1 MQQAVQ
7 QAVQQAAQ
15 QAGQQALQAGASPQ
29 AVKEAVEEAAQQAG
43 QQAAQQAAQQVAQL
57 KEPKEANLGPGDCS
71 NVKDWNFVNAE
82 VTQNNLGGV
91 GPNKEDKEEIRYAN
105 VVDGVDLVLTT
116 DSKDYATN
124 PKVKEGERDGVHV
137 TDFTGVDNNGISGKF
152 GVVNVKGN
160 TSVALKFTLVES
172 GTDTPVEVAPEQTV
186 FFSVYDLDSVAKGSP
201 GSFEYVN
208 FTTPVDSWGVT
219 DTSTVQVTGDNDHLS
234 AKSGRTGTGEDNP
247 TDPMQMTQLQ
257 KDSAVRI
264 TYKGKNTW
272 GMTFGENAPKK
283 AKGGRNL
290 LFAGRAEDDCPQA
303 SQQAVQQAVQQAAQQ
318 AAQKAQ
324 QAGASPQA
332 VKEAVEEA
340 AQQAGQQAAHQL
352 KEPKEA
358 AMCSSGISNAK
369 GTVCC
374 AKSCG
379 ECGGSG
385 CSKRPGGPDK
395 CCSQKFTRQCKDV
408 SDTACTMSD
417 SLYQDDNEE

>member
-1 MQQAVQ
+1 
-7 QAVQQAAQ
+7 
-15 QAGQQALQAGASPQ
+15 
-29 AVKEAVEEAAQQAG
+29 
-43 QQAAQQAAQQVAQL
+43 
-57 KEPKEANLGPGDCS
+57 
-71 NVKDWNFVNAE
+71 
-82 VTQNNLGGV
+82 
-91 GPNKEDKEEIRYAN
+91 
-105 VVDGVDLVLTT
+105 
-116 DSKDYATN
+116 
-124 PKVKEGERDGVHV
+124 
-137 TDFTGVDNNGISGKF
+137 
-152 GVVNVKGN
+152 
-160 TSVALKFTLVES
+160 
-172 GTDTPVEVAPEQTV
+172 VEVAPEQTV
-186 FFSVYDLDSVAKGSP
+186 FFSVYDLDSAARGSP

-219 DTSTVQVTGDNDHLS
+219 DTSTVQVTGDNNHLS

-318 AAQKAQ
+318 AA
-324 QAGASPQA
+324 
-332 VKEAVEEA
+332 
-340 AQQAGQQAAHQL
+340 
-352 KEPKEA
+352 
-358 AMCSSGISNAK
+358 MCSSGISNAK

-379 ECGGSG
+379 SCGGSG

-395 CCSQKFTRQCKDV
+395 CCSQKFTRQCKDG